1 MVFKVFVKFLVFVN
15 VFVWVDIVNV
25 DDFINDDEKP
35 RVEPLITIDPPLPAE
50 LPDDVILPA
59 SSFVNIFNTF
69 IILIKKYI
77 KFNKKIYPNWNIT
90 TIITVAW
97 IPIDLNTN
105 TLDGSELILKSNTT
119 NIVPKIDKY
128 IKIFIIYIYEKIFI
142 IIDVKYKDN
151 ESLNSFATFLHAKLI
166 YKNIRQQIPSN
177 VNSNDLIII

>member
-1 MVFKVFVKFLVFVN
+1 MVFNVFVKFLVFVN
-15 VFVWVDIVNV
+15 VFVRVDNVNV

-35 RVEPLITIDPPLPAE
+35 CVEPLITIDPPPLPAE

-77 KFNKKIYPNWNIT
+77 KFNIKKIYPNWNIT

-105 TLDGSELILKSNTT
+105 TLDGFELILKSNTT

-128 IKIFIIYIYEKIFI
+128 IKIFNNIY
-142 IIDVKYKDN
+142 
-151 ESLNSFATFLHAKLI
+151 
-166 YKNIRQQIPSN
+166 
-177 VNSNDLIII
+177 

>member
-1 MVFKVFVKFLVFVN
+1 MVFNVFVKFLVFVN
-15 VFVWVDIVNV
+15 VFVRVDNVNV

-35 RVEPLITIDPPLPAE
+35 WVEPLITIDPPLPAE

-77 KFNKKIYPNWNIT
+77 IFNIKKIYPNWNIT

-105 TLDGSELILKSNTT
+105 TLDGFELILKSNTT
-119 NIVPKIDKY
+119 NITPKIDKY
-128 IKIFIIYIYEKIFI
+128 IKIFNNIY
-142 IIDVKYKDN
+142 
-151 ESLNSFATFLHAKLI
+151 
-166 YKNIRQQIPSN
+166 
-177 VNSNDLIII
+177 